1 MNIGELSARLTYA
14 SYIAFLAL
22 LTVVTMVLPPAG
34 KEPNWAMWL
43 VLVLPL
49 SIFFN
54 GVRRRDKRSM
64 AYLCFAILLYFL
76 IAVDNAFKP
85 VARIFDYLEVAL
97 IVLMFTSATVAI
109 RFYKPIDAQEKAND

>member
-14 SYIAFLAL
+14 SYIAFLGL

-54 GVRRRDKRSM
+54 GVRRRDKRTL

-97 IVLMFTSATVAI
+97 IVVMFTSATVAI
-109 RFYKPIDAQEKAND
+109 RFYKPADAQEKAND

>member
-54 GVRRRDKRSM
+54 GVRRRDKRTL

-109 RFYKPIDAQEKAND
+109 RFYKPADAQEKAND

>member
-1 MNIGELSARLTYA
+1 MDIGELSARLTYA
-14 SYIAFLAL
+14 SYVAFLAL
-22 LTVVTMVLPPAG
+22 LTVVTMVVPPLG
-34 KEPNWAMWL
+34 KEPNWAIWL

-54 GVRRRDKRSM
+54 GIRRRNKRTM

-76 IAVDNAFKP
+76 VAVDNAFKP

-97 IVLMFTSATVAI
+97 IVLMFTSATIAI
-109 RFYKPIDAQEKAND
+109 RFYKPSDAQEKAND

>member
-1 MNIGELSARLTYA
+1 
-14 SYIAFLAL
+14 
-22 LTVVTMVLPPAG
+22 
-34 KEPNWAMWL
+34 

-54 GVRRRDKRSM
+54 GVRHRDKRTL

-109 RFYKPIDAQEKAND
+109 RFYKPTDAQEKAND